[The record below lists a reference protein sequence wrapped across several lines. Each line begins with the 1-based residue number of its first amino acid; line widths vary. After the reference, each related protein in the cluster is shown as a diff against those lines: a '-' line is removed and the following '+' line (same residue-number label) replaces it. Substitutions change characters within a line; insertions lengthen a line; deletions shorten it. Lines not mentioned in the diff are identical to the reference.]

1 MRSSTVAFIFARLFR
16 KHVQVWSLRPPPRDS
31 PGPRRYTCLSMPRS
45 LLVPLLAMLLAEVSG
60 CGYHTLG
67 AATHLPPDLTTLAV
81 PVFATRTDTSGTE
94 RAMTEAVI
102 QEFAARSRLRVVS
115 NDGRDADAILHGTI
129 LKQSTVPLTYNAGTQ
144 QSSSFLIT
152 VVASVT
158 LNARDGRVLYENKNY
173 VFREQYQSTTNL
185 PTFLQEDPAAIQ
197 RLSRQFARQL
207 VADVLEGF

>member
-1 MRSSTVAFIFARLFR
+1 
-16 KHVQVWSLRPPPRDS
+16 
-31 PGPRRYTCLSMPRS
+31 MPRH
-45 LLVPLLAMLLAEVSG
+45 LLVALLAILLTGVSG

-67 AATHLPPDLTTLAV
+67 AATHLPPDLKTLAV
-81 PVFATRTDTSGTE
+81 PVFATRTDTNGAET
-94 RAMTEAVI
+94 AMTEAVI
-102 QEFAARSRLRVVS
+102 REFVARSRFRVVS

-152 VVASVT
+152 IVASVT
-158 LNARDGRVLYENKNY
+158 VNDRDGRVLYQNKNY

-185 PTFLQEDPAAIQ
+185 PTFLQEDPAAIR